1 MSARRGACRPFLAQG
16 PTPTLLGT
24 RFTGLIKGQGRRVRG
39 RGPDQG
45 TCAPQLPRQTSQAR
59 TSRPRG
65 RPGKGIPVPLPPDCH
80 VHLSPHTGTH
90 ADHRVGTQTCSVRSQ
105 NRALTGRRRPRRGW
119 AHLLRPQ
126 LPLASCVR
134 RGVTLLLQVDLHELV
149 HGQLTGGG
157 VFEFRE
163 PKTEMGQAPCCPA
176 QH

>member
-1 MSARRGACRPFLAQG
+1 MSAGRGACRPLLAQG
-16 PTPTLLGT
+16 PTPALLGT
-24 RFTGLIKGQGRRVRG
+24 RFTGLIKGQGRWVPTRG
-39 RGPDQG
+39 RVHSCLDKPPRP
-45 TCAPQLPRQTSQAR
+45 APVAPGDSMG
-59 TSRPRG
+59 RG
-65 RPGKGIPVPLPPDCH
+65 SLCPAPPDRH

-90 ADHRVGTQTCSVRSQ
+90 ADHRVATQTCSVRSQ
-105 NRALTGRRRPRRGW
+105 NRALTGRRRPLRGW

-157 VFEFRE
+157 VLEFRE

-176 QH
+176 RH